1 MLAAPVIAAEAGA
14 LLVVRRVDERIRDA
28 LVLEPTAAVEL
39 AVEDVLAKQDV
50 GMYALRDL

>member
-1 MLAAPVIAAEAGA
+1 MIVAEAGA